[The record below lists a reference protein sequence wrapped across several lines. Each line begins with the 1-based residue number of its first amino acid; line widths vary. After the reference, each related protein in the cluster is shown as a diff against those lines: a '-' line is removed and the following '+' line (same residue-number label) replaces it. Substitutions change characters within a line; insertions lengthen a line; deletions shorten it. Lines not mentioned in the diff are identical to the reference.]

1 MKAAESLQGAEVANA
16 DLEERL
22 QRRDWELRDLVA
34 VKDARCGA
42 SPPPCGWTWPTGGL
56 GSSPEASAFPRL
68 FQVGFAV
75 ASYVLF
81 PLTFAS
87 FQDKRLRG

>member
-1 MKAAESLQGAEVANA
+1 MANA
-16 DLEERL
+16 ELEDRL

-42 SPPPCGWTWPTGGL
+42 SPPPRGWMWPMSSL
-56 GSSPEASAFPRL
+56 GSSPEASACPGL

>member
-1 MKAAESLQGAEVANA
+1 MANA
-16 DLEERL
+16 ELEDRL

-42 SPPPCGWTWPTGGL
+42 SPPPRGWMWLMSSL
-56 GSSPEASAFPRL
+56 GSSPEASACPGL